1 MQLYVVLLGVFL
13 LLYSLYGLFRRSSF
27 AIANRVGA
35 WASILVGALGG
46 ITGPIAAF
54 PGAFITIWCG
64 MTDWEKE
71 RQRALYQPYILVMQV
86 LALLALGV
94 LRPPTVTPITLLQY
108 ALPAIV
114 GAYLGLRVF
123 SSLTAKQFNKVVNIF
138 LFIAGAGLALK
149 AL

>member
-1 MQLYVVLLGVFL
+1 
-13 LLYSLYGLFRRSSF
+13 
-27 AIANRVGA
+27 
-35 WASILVGALGG
+35 
-46 ITGPIAAF
+46 
-54 PGAFITIWCG
+54 

-86 LALLALGV
+86 LALLALAT
-94 LRPPTVTPITLLQY
+94 LSPPKVAPITLLQY

-123 SSLTAKQFNKVVNIF
+123 NSLTAKQFNKVVNIF